1 MKNYIGL
8 AFMQNYDMMTTLSF
22 ALVLQIPNM
31 AALAQREMTNEMY
44 SATAYTWAVLFS
56 SMSTYMIHPLI
67 VCLGCF
73 WTVDVRDSSATNF
86 FYILLIYYLQG
97 FVGLTL
103 GMFLGSFIKKDNIA
117 LMTLVAV
124 LIFFGLGGGVF
135 VTVGPGSNYIV

>member
-1 MKNYIGL
+1 
-8 AFMQNYDMMTTLSF
+8 MQNYDMMTTLSF